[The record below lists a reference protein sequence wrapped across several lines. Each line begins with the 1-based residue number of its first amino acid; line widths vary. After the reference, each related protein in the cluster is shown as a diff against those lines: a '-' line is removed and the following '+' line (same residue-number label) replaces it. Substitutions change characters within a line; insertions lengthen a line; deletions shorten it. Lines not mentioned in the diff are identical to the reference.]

1 MGTATMRRRLN
12 SSLRSSSFGVEPR
25 IREPPEENGLIALDW
40 APRIV
45 QANNTGALKPTEAA
59 RFGISGNNYSCGG
72 AEETHDGTY
81 QAESNRNQRLWYI
94 GTDPGRKCFN
104 GSGFYCNSDQH
115 TGTCDH
121 DNGIPRNFCNGFFLW
136 SQF

>member
-59 RFGISGNNYSCGG
+59 RFGISGNNAG
-72 AEETHDGTY
+72 ATTPVVELKKLMMAPTR
-81 QAESNRNQRLWYI
+81 QKAI
-94 GTDPGRKCFN
+94 GTRGFGTLEPIHAPRTIWGVHSFHQPSFHTLSRK
-104 GSGFYCNSDQH
+104 
-115 TGTCDH
+115 
-121 DNGIPRNFCNGFFLW
+121 
-136 SQF
+136 